1 MEKTPGWISW
11 FDFLVGKS
19 LNSKYQPNYW
29 NRRPEGGLRVE
40 TLLWP
45 SDHQSVTTG
54 LASQI
59 STTVSK
65 KTKQKVEPPTNN
77 LPSKYL
83 QNLHIS
89 KVQPAQIWQ
98 ANEDF
103 FFVFSITYPFLS
115 ARKKIIYI
123 YIYIYRHIYTDIIS
137 FIERKRKK

>member
-1 MEKTPGWISW
+1 MVRLFSWEIIKLKVPTKLLKQEPG
-11 FDFLVGKS
+11 V
-19 LNSKYQPNYW
+19 
-29 NRRPEGGLRVE
+29 GLRVE

-54 LASQI
+54 LVSQI

-83 QNLHIS
+83 QNLRIS
-89 KVQPAQIWQ
+89 KVQPAQLWQ

-123 YIYIYRHIYTDIIS
+123 YIYISTHIYRYH
-137 FIERKRKK
+137 FIHRKKKKKIGKKKVCR